1 MGTYHHGNLRPALV
15 ETAVGLAQASGPEGV
30 VLREVAR
37 QTGVSHN
44 AAYRH
49 FADRD
54 ELLAEVAQVAMLELA
69 GAMTAEMAGVAERE
83 PLPRAVARLRAT
95 GRAYVHFALA
105 PPGLFEVAFAAHGGV
120 TLDDEPDEPAEPD
133 ESDEPEAEDDGPPE
147 GDPYALLGLVL
158 DDLVRA
164 GGVTTERRAGAEA
177 LCWSA
182 VHGFAVLHLHGPLR
196 DVPADER
203 EQSLELLLDQIQR
216 GLL

>member
-15 ETAVGLAQASGPEGV
+15 EAAVALAQARGPEGV

-54 ELLAEVAQVAMLELA
+54 ELLGEVARVAMGQLA
-69 GAMTAEMAGVAERE
+69 GAMTAEMAGVEEQE

-105 PPGLFEVAFAAHGGV
+105 QPGLFEVAFAAHGGV
-120 TLDDEPDEPAEPD
+120 TLDAEPD
-133 ESDEPEAEDDGPPE
+133 E
-147 GDPYALLGLVL
+147 DPYALLGLVL
-158 DDLVRA
+158 DDLVLA
-164 GGVTTERRAGAEA
+164 GAVTAGRRAGAEA

-182 VHGFAVLHLHGPLR
+182 VHGFAVLHLEGPLR
-196 DVPADER
+196 EVPGDER

>member
-1 MGTYHHGNLRPALV
+1 MSTYHHGNLRPALV
-15 ETAVGLAQASGPEGV
+15 EAAVGLAQARGPEGV

-49 FADRD
+49 FVDRD
-54 ELLAEVAQVAMLELA
+54 ELLAEVADAAMRQLASAMTDELA
-69 GAMTAEMAGVAERE
+69 TVTARK
-83 PLPRAVARLRAT
+83 PLARAVARLRAT

-105 PPGLFEVAFAAHGGV
+105 EPGLFEVAFAAHGSPPGDKASPGAADG
-120 TLDDEPDEPAEPD
+120 TEDEKPLER
-133 ESDEPEAEDDGPPE
+133 
-147 GDPYALLGLVL
+147 DPYALLGRVL
-158 DDLVRA
+158 DELVEA
-164 GGVTTERRAGAEA
+164 GGLTAERREGAEA

-196 DVPADER
+196 DVPAPER
-203 EQSLELLLDQIQR
+203 EASLEMLLDQIER

>member
-15 ETAVGLAQASGPEGV
+15 EAAVGLAQARGPEGV

-49 FADRD
+49 FADRE
-54 ELLAEVAQVAMLELA
+54 ELLAEVADAAMRQLA
-69 GAMTAEMAGVAERE
+69 GAMTQELDGVDEQE
-83 PLPRAVARLRAT
+83 PAARAVARLRAT

-105 PPGLFEVAFAAHGGV
+105 EPGLFEVAFAAH
-120 TLDDEPDEPAEPD
+120 
-133 ESDEPEAEDDGPPE
+133 SGPPE
-147 GDPYALLGLVL
+147 GKVSLVVLEEDPSADPYALLGLAL
-158 DDLVRA
+158 DDLVEA
-164 GGVTTERRAGAEA
+164 GVITAERREGAEA

-196 DVPADER
+196 GVPPAER
-203 EQSLELLLDQIQR
+203 ELSLERLLDQIER
-216 GLL
+216 GLR

>member
-15 ETAVGLAQASGPEGV
+15 EAAVALAQARGPEGV

-49 FADRD
+49 FTDRD
-54 ELLAEVAQVAMLELA
+54 ELLAEVADAAMQQLASAMKAELSTVEEQEPVA
-69 GAMTAEMAGVAERE
+69 
-83 PLPRAVARLRAT
+83 RAVARLRAT

-105 PPGLFEVAFAAHGGV
+105 QPGLFEVAFAAH
-120 TLDDEPDEPAEPD
+120 A
-133 ESDEPEAEDDGPPE
+133 GPPDGQVSPVVLSGTE
-147 GDPYALLGLVL
+147 DENPLESDPYALLGLAL
-158 DDLVRA
+158 DDLVEVGA
-164 GGVTTERRAGAEA
+164 VTAERRVGAEA

-196 DVPADER
+196 DVPAEAR
-203 EQSLELLLDQIQR
+203 EDSLEQLLDQIER
-216 GLL
+216 GLR

>member
-15 ETAVGLAQASGPEGV
+15 QAAVTLAQAGGPEAV

-49 FADRD
+49 FADRE
-54 ELLAEVAQVAMLELA
+54 ELLAEVADAGMDRLSAAMTDELA
-69 GAMTAEMAGVAERE
+69 RVEETE

-105 PPGLFEVAFAAHGGV
+105 EPGLFAVAFAAR
-120 TLDDEPDEPAEPD
+120 PDPA
-133 ESDEPEAEDDGPPE
+133 DGTADVGTETAGDTDVP
-147 GDPYALLGLVL
+147 DPYDLLGRAL
-158 DDLVRA
+158 DDLVSV
-164 GGVTTERRAGAEA
+164 GGVTPARREGAEA

-182 VHGFAVLHLHGPLR
+182 VHGFAVLHQSGPLSV
-196 DVPADER
+196 VPPEEQER
-203 EQSLELLLDQIQR
+203 SLELLLDQIQR
-216 GLL
+216 GLV

>member
-15 ETAVGLAQASGPEGV
+15 EAAVGLAQARGPEGV

-49 FADRD
+49 FADRE
-54 ELLAEVAQVAMLELA
+54 ELLAEVADAAMRQLA
-69 GAMTAEMAGVAERE
+69 GAMTSELAGVAVTE
-83 PLPRAVARLRAT
+83 PAARAVARLRAT

-105 PPGLFEVAFAAHGGV
+105 EPGLFEVAFAAYSG
-120 TLDDEPDEPAEPD
+120 TPDEKGSAIVLEDVPD
-133 ESDEPEAEDDGPPE
+133 EDPS
-147 GDPYALLGLVL
+147 GDPYALLGATLDELVA
-158 DDLVRA
+158 A
-164 GGVTTERRAGAEA
+164 GVITAERREGSEA

-196 DVPADER
+196 DVPPDER
-203 EQSLELLLDQIQR
+203 QQSLERLLDQIER
-216 GLL
+216 GLR

>member
-1 MGTYHHGNLRPALV
+1 MSTYHHGNLRPALV
-15 ETAVGLAQASGPEGV
+15 EAAVGLAQARGPEGV

-49 FADRD
+49 FADRE
-54 ELLAEVAQVAMLELA
+54 ELLAEVAEVAMGQLAAAMTTELA
-69 GAMTAEMAGVAERE
+69 GVEEAQ
-83 PLPRAVARLRAT
+83 PLARAVARLRAT

-105 PPGLFEVAFAAHGGV
+105 QPGLFAVAFAASGV
-120 TLDDEPDEPAEPD
+120 TLSDAPADERVAPGAEGV
-133 ESDEPEAEDDGPPE
+133 AA
-147 GDPYALLGLVL
+147 DPYALLGLAL
-158 DDLVRA
+158 DDLVSS
-164 GGVTTERRAGAEA
+164 GGVTPARREGAEA

-182 VHGFAVLHLHGPLR
+182 VHGFAVLHLNGPLSG
-196 DVPADER
+196 VPPEER

>member
-1 MGTYHHGNLRPALV
+1 MSTYHHGNLRPALV
-15 ETAVGLAQASGPEGV
+15 EAAVGLAQARGPEGV

-49 FADRD
+49 FVDRD
-54 ELLAEVAQVAMLELA
+54 ELLAEVADAAMRQLASAMTDELA
-69 GAMTAEMAGVAERE
+69 TVTARK
-83 PLPRAVARLRAT
+83 PLARAVARLRAT

-105 PPGLFEVAFAAHGGV
+105 EPGLFEVAFAAHGSPP
-120 TLDDEPDEPAEPD
+120 DDKASPGMADGTEDEQPLER
-133 ESDEPEAEDDGPPE
+133 
-147 GDPYALLGLVL
+147 DPYALLGLVL
-158 DDLVRA
+158 DELVEA
-164 GGVTTERRAGAEA
+164 GGLTAERREGAEA

-196 DVPADER
+196 DVPAPER
-203 EQSLELLLDQIQR
+203 EASLEMLLDQIER